1 MAPRAVLRYGPGF
14 FLRQRG
20 HDREQQLA
28 LAVEGPDIFLLKI
41 ALDVVL
47 LQGADGRQAVY
58 GVPGETADG
67 LGDDQIDL
75 PGQRIRHHAFEAL
88 ALFRVGAGD
97 AFVGVDPSELPIVPA
112 LNVVG
117 VVVHLRLVARQLFF
131 LIGTDTSIGGHPALL
146 GAVDRSRREPAERG
160 RYTMYLSVYE
170 HNGIDSIVFFKQGEL
185 LIGEDRIVDL
195 GGNQK
200 KHEKAPQGEIKIIPA
215 GTIVVNSNIRRWEH
229 SSFNIFHECYH
240 YDQHYLFYFLQ
251 ELSSNDLRQVPVK
264 EVCLEK
270 DEVVKDSIYFME
282 KQANRGAMGLMMPV
296 THTRQLILDEYGKVR
311 EYRHAGDRY
320 DAAGTNIRK
329 KLELPDFRIRARM
342 IQLGFVEAKGALN
355 YIDGDKIEPFAFDPN
370 AWRESDITYII
381 NERLALKLAVRN
393 EALHELLDSGKYV
406 YADGHIIR
414 NSPKFVQWV
423 GLGRKRLLT
432 DYANAHV
439 DKCCLRFVQKYVQKT
454 VGRYVYGR
462 MYFDADYLKQTDF
475 YLRDI
480 INEQQVDEID
490 AMDMFIDAFP
500 RDFKEVVNMLKKMNH
515 LSNAKLAELF
525 QMDDSTFARIL
536 DDPRRYRNEDFL
548 TLLCL
553 CFKLPD
559 WISSLLFK
567 RARFQL
573 DDGDRRHRAILH
585 ILRVQSNDGIE
596 AANDFLKSHG
606 MAPLSLNI

>member
-1 MAPRAVLRYGPGF
+1 M
-14 FLRQRG
+14 
-20 HDREQQLA
+20 
-28 LAVEGPDIFLLKI
+28 
-41 ALDVVL
+41 
-47 LQGADGRQAVY
+47 
-58 GVPGETADG
+58 
-67 LGDDQIDL
+67 
-75 PGQRIRHHAFEAL
+75 
-88 ALFRVGAGD
+88 
-97 AFVGVDPSELPIVPA
+97 
-112 LNVVG
+112 
-117 VVVHLRLVARQLFF
+117 
-131 LIGTDTSIGGHPALL
+131 
-146 GAVDRSRREPAERG
+146 
-160 RYTMYLSVYE
+160 
-170 HNGIDSIVFFKQGEL
+170 
-185 LIGEDRIVDL
+185 
-195 GGNQK
+195 
-200 KHEKAPQGEIKIIPA
+200 
-215 GTIVVNSNIRRWEH
+215 
-229 SSFNIFHECYH
+229 
-240 YDQHYLFYFLQ
+240 
-251 ELSSNDLRQVPVK
+251 PVK

-525 QMDDSTFARIL
+525 QMDDSIFARIL